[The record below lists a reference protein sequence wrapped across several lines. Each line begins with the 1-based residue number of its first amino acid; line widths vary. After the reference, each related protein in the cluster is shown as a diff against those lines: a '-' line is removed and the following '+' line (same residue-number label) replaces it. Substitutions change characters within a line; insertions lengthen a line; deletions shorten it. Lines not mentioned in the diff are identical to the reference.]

1 MPQRI
6 GKSFV
11 IFFQQLPFSVSADGC
26 SQVFILYDGVHI
38 PYCRLCIW
46 LEACV
51 TKASPFLCL
60 GVPSSSFTQ
69 VVHSAGRRFIV
80 SPVPESRL
88 KEQGFFTSAL
98 VGGNEPSDMGELAR
112 PLKLCLGHVHQN
124 CAVS

>member
-26 SQVFILYDGVHI
+26 SQVFVLYDGVHI
-38 PYCRLCIW
+38 PYYRLCIQ
-46 LEACV
+46 LQPCI
-51 TKASPFLCL
+51 TKHLTSFCL
-60 GVPSSSFTQ
+60 GVPPSSFTQ

-88 KEQGFFTSAL
+88 KEQSFFTSAVPGGKEASD
-98 VGGNEPSDMGELAR
+98 VGMLYKLLKSDA
-112 PLKLCLGHVHQN
+112 
-124 CAVS
+124 